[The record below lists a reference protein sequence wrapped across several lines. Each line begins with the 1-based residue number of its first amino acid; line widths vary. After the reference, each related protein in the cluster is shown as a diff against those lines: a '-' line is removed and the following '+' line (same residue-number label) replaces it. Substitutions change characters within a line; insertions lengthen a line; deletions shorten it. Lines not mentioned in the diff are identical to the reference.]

1 MSKERPSMD
10 LWLKEARQTPEA
22 EGVGMYLFHNGVVR
36 RSAKALVRAGD
47 LSAAPVS
54 GMRFSYDAAA
64 VDAAVAEAKALPGI
78 CYVRVWLNEGA
89 LAVGDDIML
98 VLIGGDIRPHVVD
111 ALQQLVGRIKNEC
124 VTETELHESGKGGSH
139 D

>member
-1 MSKERPSMD
+1 MSKERPSLD
-10 LWLKEARQTPEA
+10 LWLKEAGQAPEA

-47 LSAAPVS
+47 LSAAPVC
-54 GMRFSYDAAA
+54 GMQFSYDRGKLE
-64 VDAAVAEAKALPGI
+64 AAVAEARSLPGI
-78 CYVRVWLNEGA
+78 FYVRVWLNEGE
-89 LAVGDDIML
+89 LGLGDDIML
-98 VLIGGDIRPHVVD
+98 VLLGGDIRPHVVD

-124 VTETELHESGKGGSH
+124 VTETELHEGEKGGSH